1 VLYCAALSDVQGN
14 VILTDH
20 SYQILTL
27 LRSHRDDDK
36 GRSTMARHPYPMHSI
51 RLRQPLPL
59 DTLKAALTAAAAATA
74 AVQPDSAD
82 NNAAGQSEQQQHGSD
97 SEAEADASEQQQQQQ
112 QQQSAAAN
120 GKQAAGGG
128 KRGAGGKAGKA
139 AAAAAAGPV
148 LKSIVADLVPYGP
161 AVAEHCCRLAGLQP
175 QHPVAKQPLSGDQI
189 VALHAAVQQ
198 FEAWLAALDQGAQA
212 EGFITA
218 VHTAAS
224 KAQQQQQQQQQD
236 KAAGSAGGKD
246 GLVYQEYNPLLLQ
259 GGKLGGEVITFPSFD
274 DALDEYYGKVS
285 TVASHQVVEHSD
297 FSRERRGHVINDT
310 PGGGGITVGNLHRRM
325 VLALTPRSNVLL
337 QQSHTV
343 LEGGT
348 LCPGSA
354 G

>member
-1 VLYCAALSDVQGN
+1 
-14 VILTDH
+14 
-20 SYQILTL
+20 
-27 LRSHRDDDK
+27 
-36 GRSTMARHPYPMHSI
+36 
-51 RLRQPLPL
+51 
-59 DTLKAALTAAAAATA
+59 
-74 AVQPDSAD
+74 
-82 NNAAGQSEQQQHGSD
+82 
-97 SEAEADASEQQQQQQ
+97 
-112 QQQSAAAN
+112 
-120 GKQAAGGG
+120 
-128 KRGAGGKAGKA
+128 
-139 AAAAAAGPV
+139 
-148 LKSIVADLVPYGP
+148 
-161 AVAEHCCRLAGLQP
+161 
-175 QHPVAKQPLSGDQI
+175 VAKQPLSGDQI

-310 PGGGGITVGNLHRRM
+310 PGGGGYYSWKPSPPNGTC
-325 VLALTPRSNVLL
+325 
-337 QQSHTV
+337 SHTEKQCTAAAV
-343 LEGGT
+343 AH
-348 LCPGSA
+348 CPGGRHAVSRKCGLIIVVGTPLA
-354 G
+354 ALRSQVRRYAHD